1 MRTNPIS
8 LLICAVLLAGVASQA
23 ATPKPST
30 LAYEVKMKSL
40 SLGDM
45 GTRKMYVKG
54 NKMRWEGKVDKFPM
68 LVIKNSKGAF
78 LILPWQKIAAKYPKD
93 SDRNNPAS
101 YLPGPHGSPKAFLAQ
116 MKAKKS
122 GQEKIDKQMCNVYSY
137 RSKAVDRDC
146 KLWISV
152 KTGKPVKLL
161 LVGEKKRKDTIVATY
176 TKFVE
181 GGSVSDSLFE
191 LPKDHAIR
199 DMPKRDVAS
208 ADTSNKNTRE
218 PI

>member
-1 MRTNPIS
+1 MRRNPIS
-8 LLICAVLLAGVASQA
+8 LLICAVLLAGAASQA
-23 ATPKPST
+23 ATTKPRT
-30 LAYEVKMKSL
+30 LVYEVKMKSL

-54 NKMRWEGKVDKFPM
+54 DNMRWEGKVDKFPM

-93 SDRNNPAS
+93 SDRNKPAS
-101 YLPGPHGSPKAFLAQ
+101 YLPGPVGSTKTFLAQ

-122 GQEKIDKQMCNVYSY
+122 GQEKVEKQLCSVYSY
-137 RSKAVDRDC
+137 HSKAADRDC
-146 KLWISV
+146 KLWISA

-161 LVGEKKRKDTIVATY
+161 LAGEKKKKDTIVVTY

-181 GGSVSDSLFE
+181 GANVPDSLFE

-199 DMPKRDVAS
+199 EMPKRKLAS
-208 ADTSNKNTRE
+208 ADKDNNESRD